1 MENKDYGNGRNLC
14 FYSSKNWL
22 MQPKHPIYNLKVKG
36 VNKNDVI
43 TVSFDWEVKDIV
55 YNSTGVN
62 GSKNPKDF

>member
-1 MENKDYGNGRNLC
+1 
-14 FYSSKNWL
+14 

-55 YNSTGVN
+55 YNSTGIN